1 MKMQLKYIEDTLAF
15 ISENGYET
23 NHAKFLK
30 STVIFLAK
38 LFNVNY
44 VLIDKF
50 SIKKPS
56 NTETVALFGNGSFLP
71 NMSYNLEHTPC
82 QNVINNKTCCYPK
95 NVKALFPKDDL
106 LAKMNVDSYI
116 GIPLWSSNKE
126 PIGLIALMDNKP
138 IIEEKNIEIVLGI
151 LAVKVE
157 EVLEKMFFEEQLNL
171 KIEELNS
178 LKEIAE
184 ESEQKLKEAQQIAHL
199 GHWEQDIVNN
209 KLTWSD
215 EVFRI
220 FELKPQEPEA
230 SEDLF
235 MNLVHPDDISKYEK
249 VYSDALI
256 NKTPWEIKYRLLFN
270 SGKIKH
276 ILGNGFIEFNDNGE
290 PTYSIGTILDI
301 TPQVKIEEDFKKAK
315 EKAEK
320 NEDKYRKLSN
330 LIFEG
335 IVISKKEGVALEC
348 NDIFLKMFGYS
359 RKEIIGK
366 NIIKLLFPDKYHE
379 QIIKNR
385 LQKHTL
391 PFEVEGIRKDGTF
404 FSVEIEGRDIDLDNK
419 SFNRLVS
426 FRDITLRK
434 QAQIENKK
442 RIAALEQSANTIII
456 TDTHGNIEY
465 TNPKF
470 TEITGYTAAEALGK
484 NPKILNSGTQ
494 TKAYYAKM
502 WQTITEGKTWEG
514 EFQNKAKNGTLFWE
528 HLTISPIKD
537 DAGNIINYLAIKE
550 DITEYKKAEEN
561 LKESEKKYRFL
572 FENNPQPMW
581 IYDLETLAF
590 LEVNKAAIQHYGYTR
605 EEFLAMTLK
614 DIRPKEEVD
623 TLLKD
628 IEIAKR
634 VGYNPAREWM
644 HLKKSGEII
653 NVNIVS
659 HKVTLNNREARHI
672 LVNDITAT
680 KKAEQALLKAKR
692 EIEKSERKFREL
704 FEKSG
709 DAILI
714 IKNGI
719 FTECN
724 KATLDML
731 GYKNYE
737 DVLNLPP
744 SKLSPE
750 FQPDGLRSD
759 EKANELIN
767 IALIKGT
774 YRFEW
779 WHTKSNG
786 ETFPV
791 EVLLTTI
798 ENEPN
803 NQVIHCIW
811 RDITERKH
819 AANELL
825 NAYEIIKDREN
836 FVSKI
841 IETANEGF
849 WLIDEN
855 ANTID
860 VNTEMCKI
868 LGRPEI
874 EIKEK
879 SIYDFVDEHNYTILK
894 KQIKIRKKGEPSVYE
909 IELLNANG
917 INVPCLL
924 KTSPTF
930 NKKKEVSGSFA
941 LVSDITNLKATFQ
954 KVENQNF
961 GLKQLSNELSEKN
974 RLLIESKD
982 RFINLFEQNPIP
994 LWEQDFSGVIKLLN
1008 QKKSET
1014 KDLKSYLDK
1023 NPDFV
1028 EACAKKIKILNAN
1041 NAALELFG
1049 VKNIEELKIHLGK
1062 TNSKKVIDVL
1072 KKELV
1077 SIGSNKKTFS
1087 DETELIGKE
1096 GSNILARIKSVI
1108 IDDYG
1113 TSIASVIDITE
1124 AKNAE
1129 NKLKET
1135 QYFLLESQKI
1145 ANIGSYE
1152 LDFSTGFWK
1161 SSPALNDIFG
1171 IDEKYIR
1178 NINGWLGIV
1187 HPEDKMMMVRYFEK
1201 NIMKN
1206 KESFN
1211 KEYRII
1217 RNSDKQIRWVQGM
1230 GKLEFNNYGNP
1241 KRLFGTTQDIS
1252 EKRQILQDIII
1263 AKEKAEESGRLKTE
1277 FIQNMSHEIRTPM
1290 NGILGFS
1297 ELLDNPDL
1305 TEEKRKR
1312 FIEIIK
1318 NSTHQLLHII
1328 DDIMEISVLETKQII
1343 AEENPA
1349 CLNDLLCEL
1358 FTIFNIKATKKN
1370 IKLVL
1375 KNELPD
1381 QESTI
1386 LTDKIKLNKVLSNLL
1401 ENALKFTDEGS
1412 VELGYKLNKDS
1423 EPAELEIYVKDSGIG
1438 IKPEKQKLIFDR
1450 FSQAE
1455 KDLSKKVGGL
1465 GLGLSIAKE
1474 NTELL
1479 GGKISVVS
1487 ELGEGAAFFVTI
1499 PYKPV
1504 NMIPN
1509 ITIEKVKTTKEN
1521 EKCTILI
1528 AEDEEVNFMV
1538 LEILL
1543 EDKLK
1548 LPCTIIHAE
1557 DGLEAVELCK
1567 NNSAIELVLMDIKMP
1582 KMDGHEAT
1590 KRIKEFRPNLPIIAQ
1605 TAYSTPEEKEKAF
1618 LAGCD
1623 DFISKPISKDALND
1637 VINTYLLKKK

>member
-1 MKMQLKYIEDTLAF
+1 MDVRLKHIEKTLAF

-30 STVIFLAK
+30 STAVFLAK
-38 LFNVNY
+38 LFDVNC

-50 SIKKPS
+50 SPKKPTV
-56 NTETVALFGNGSFLP
+56 TETAVVYFKGNFLP
-71 NMSYNLEHTPC
+71 NIIYELENTPC
-82 QNVINNKTCCYPK
+82 ENVINNKVCSYSS
-95 NVKALFPKDDL
+95 NVKLLFPKDEL
-106 LAKMNVDSYI
+106 LVQMDVDSYI

-126 PIGLIALMDNKP
+126 PRGLIALMDDKP
-138 IIEEKNIEIVLGI
+138 IIEEKNIETVLGI
-151 LAVKVE
+151 IAIKIE
-157 EVLEKMFFEEQLNL
+157 EVLEKMFFNNELNL
-171 KIEELNS
+171 KIKALKIAKKVAQENEE
-178 LKEIAE
+178 K
-184 ESEQKLKEAQQIAHL
+184 
-199 GHWEQDIVNN
+199 
-209 KLTWSD
+209 
-215 EVFRI
+215 
-220 FELKPQEPEA
+220 
-230 SEDLF
+230 
-235 MNLVHPDDISKYEK
+235 
-249 VYSDALI
+249 
-256 NKTPWEIKYRLLFN
+256 
-270 SGKIKH
+270 
-276 ILGNGFIEFNDNGE
+276 
-290 PTYSIGTILDI
+290 
-301 TPQVKIEEDFKKAK
+301 FK
-315 EKAEK
+315 
-320 NEDKYRKLSN
+320 KLSN
-330 LIFEG
+330 LTFEG
-335 IVISKKEGVALEC
+335 ILIHEMGIVIDC
-348 NDIFLKMFGYS
+348 NDSFLKMFGYNHEDLVG
-359 RKEIIGK
+359 RDITKIIYPK
-366 NIIKLLFPDKYHE
+366 KYLKTVA
-379 QIIKNR
+379 KNR
-385 LQKHTL
+385 INNYTF
-391 PFEVEGIRKDGTF
+391 PYEVEGIRKDGSIF
-404 FSVEIEGRDIDLDNK
+404 PIEVEARNIAPINNK
-419 SFNRLVS
+419 TIRVTA
-426 FRDITLRK
+426 FRDITGRK
-434 QAQIENKK
+434 KAEAENKK
-442 RIAALEQSANTIII
+442 LSIAIEQSANTVVI
-456 TDTHGNIEY
+456 TDIYGNIQY

-470 TEITGYTAAEALGK
+470 TEVTGYTATEVLGK
-484 NPKILNSGTQ
+484 NPRILSSGMQ
-494 TKAYYAKM
+494 TKEFYSLL
-502 WQTITEGKTWEG
+502 WQTISAGNIWSG
-514 EFQNKAKNGTLFWE
+514 EFQNKAKNGNLYWE
-528 HLTISPIKD
+528 LTTITPIKNE
-537 DAGNIINYLAIKE
+537 AGEICSYLAIKE
-550 DITEYKKAEEN
+550 DISKNKEAEEN
-561 LKESEKKYRFL
+561 LKESEKKYRYL

-581 IYDLETLAF
+581 IYNIETLAF

-605 EEFLAMTLK
+605 EEFIAMTLK
-614 DIRPKEEVD
+614 DIRPKEDVD
-623 TLLKD
+623 ALLKD
-628 IEIAKR
+628 IEMAKR
-634 VGYNPAREWM
+634 AGYNPAREWL

-653 NVNIVS
+653 NVTIVS
-659 HKVTLNNREARHI
+659 HKVTLNNKEARHI

-680 KKAEQALLKAKR
+680 KKAEQALLKAKI

-714 IKNGI
+714 IKNGV

-779 WHTKSNG
+779 WHTNSNG

-798 ENEPN
+798 GNEPN

-811 RDITERKH
+811 RDITERKR

-825 NAYEIIKDREN
+825 NTYEIIKDREN

-868 LGRPEI
+868 LGRPGI
-874 EIKEK
+874 EIKGK
-879 SIYDFVDEHNYTILK
+879 SIFDFVDEHNYTIFKNQLE
-894 KQIKIRKKGEPSVYE
+894 IRKKGESSVYE

-930 NKKKEVSGSFA
+930 NKKNEVSGSFA

-961 GLKQLSNELSEKN
+961 ELKQLSNELSEKN
-974 RLLIESKD
+974 RLLLESKD
-982 RFINLFEQNPIP
+982 RFINLFEQNPVP
-994 LWEQDFSGVIKLLN
+994 LWEQDFSKIIKILN
-1008 QKKSET
+1008 EKKAET
-1014 KDLKSYLDK
+1014 NDLKAYLDE
-1023 NPDFV
+1023 NFNFV
-1028 EACAKKIKILNAN
+1028 EECIKNIKILNAN
-1041 NAALELFG
+1041 KAALALFG
-1049 VKNIEELKIHLGK
+1049 VKSTEELKIHLGR
-1062 TNSKKVIDVL
+1062 TNNEKALEVL

-1077 SIGSNKKTFS
+1077 SIGADKKTFS
-1087 DETELIGKE
+1087 DETELTGKD
-1096 GSNILARIKSVI
+1096 GSPILAFIKSVI

-1124 AKNAE
+1124 AKNSE

-1135 QYFLLESQKI
+1135 QYLLLESQKI

-1152 LDFSTGFWK
+1152 LDLSTGFWS

-1201 NIMKN
+1201 NIMEN

-1211 KEYRII
+1211 KEYRIL
-1217 RNSDKQIRWVQGM
+1217 RNNDKQIRWVQGM
-1230 GKLEFNNYGNP
+1230 GKLEFDKKGNP
-1241 KRLFGTTQDIS
+1241 KRLIGTIQDIS

-1290 NGILGFS
+1290 NGILGFT
-1297 ELLDNPDL
+1297 ELLDNPSLSD
-1305 TEEKRKR
+1305 EKRKKY
-1312 FIEIIK
+1312 IEITK
-1318 NSTHQLLHII
+1318 NSTNQLLHII

-1343 AEENPA
+1343 AEENPV
-1349 CLNDLLCEL
+1349 CLNDLLQEL
-1358 FTIFNIKATKKN
+1358 FNIFNIKATKKN

-1375 KNELPD
+1375 KNELSD

-1401 ENALKFTDEGS
+1401 ENALKFTDEGF

-1423 EPAELEIYVKDSGIG
+1423 VPAELEIFVKDSGIG

-1474 NTELL
+1474 NAELL

-1548 LPCTIIHAE
+1548 LPCTIIHAK
-1557 DGLEAVELCK
+1557 DGFEAVELCK
-1567 NNSAIELVLMDIKMP
+1567 KIPEIEFVLMDIKMP

-1590 KRIKEFRPNLPIIAQ
+1590 RLIKEFRTNLPIIAQ

-1637 VINTYLLKKK
+1637 VINTYLLKKNNGNS